1 VFDFRYHALSLVAVF
16 LALAIGILLGATI
29 GDSLVSEAGKGL
41 SSSLHSDVVNAR
53 NDARQAHAELNQR
66 DKIISD
72 AFPTVVQGVLTGQRI
87 AVVATGSLPS
97 SVESEIRQSV
107 EVAGGAIDSVS
118 TVDVPSQLDDLETAA
133 QGRTPPVGTDP
144 ELVKQFG
151 RRIGRSLVNAGDLT
165 QQLHKGLPDAFRGDF
180 QGAASVVYYRAPP
193 PDNEDPKDKQLREAF
208 EDGLA
213 AGLVS
218 VGAQVVGV
226 EEQGTD
232 PSQVGWYGDHKMSSV
247 DSVDLPGG
255 RLALVFVLNGEK
267 GKYGIKGTADSAL
280 PKLPIGAGT
289 AVGSLGG

>member
-1 VFDFRYHALSLVAVF
+1 MFDFRYHALSLVAVF

-41 SSSLHSDVVNAR
+41 SSSLHNDVVNAR
-53 NDARQAHAELNQR
+53 NDARQAHAALNQR

-72 AFPTVVQGVLTGQRI
+72 EFPTVVQSVLTGQRI
-87 AVVATGSLPS
+87 AVVSTGSLPS
-97 SVESEIRQSV
+97 SVESEVRQSV
-107 EVAGGAIDSVS
+107 EVAGGAIDSVTS
-118 TVDVPSQLDDLETAA
+118 FDIPSQLDDLETAA
-133 QGRTPPVGTDP
+133 QGRTPPAGQDP
-144 ELVKQFG
+144 ELVKQFA

-165 QQLHKGLPDAFRGDF
+165 QQLHKALPDAFRGDF
-180 QGAASVVYYRAPP
+180 QGAASAVYYRSPP
-193 PDNEDPKDKQLREAF
+193 PDKEDPKDKALREAF

-213 AGLVS
+213 AGLESAGV
-218 VGAQVVGV
+218 QTVGV

-267 GKYGIKGTADSAL
+267 GTYGIKGTADSAL

>member
-41 SSSLHSDVVNAR
+41 SSSLHNDVVNAR

-72 AFPTVVQGVLTGQRI
+72 EFPGIVQSVLTGQRV
-87 AVVATGSLPS
+87 AVVSTGSLPS
-97 SVESEIRQSV
+97 SIESEVRQSV
-107 EVAGGAIDSVS
+107 EVAGGNIDSVS
-118 TVDVPSQLDDLETAA
+118 TFDVPNQLDDLETAA
-133 QGRTPPVGTDP
+133 QGRVPSAGTDP
-144 ELVKQFG
+144 ELVKQFA

-165 QQLHKGLPDAFRGDF
+165 QQLHKALPDAFRGDL
-180 QGAASVVYYRAPP
+180 QGASSVVYYRPAPP
-193 PDNEDPKDKQLREAF
+193 DKEDPKQKELREAF
-208 EDGLA
+208 EEGLA
-213 AGLVS
+213 AGLESAGV
-218 VGAQVVGV
+218 QTVGV

-232 PSQVGWYGDHKMSSV
+232 PSQVGWYSDHKMSSV

-267 GKYGIKGTADSAL
+267 GKYGIKGTADAPL
-280 PKLPIGAGT
+280 PKLPIGSGT

>member
-41 SSSLHSDVVNAR
+41 SSSLHNDVVNAR

-87 AVVATGSLPS
+87 AVVSTGSLPS

-118 TVDVPSQLDDLETAA
+118 AVDIPSQLDDLETAA

-151 RRIGRSLVNAGDLT
+151 KRIGRSLVNAGDLT
-165 QQLHKGLPDAFRGDF
+165 QQLHKALPDAFRGDF
-180 QGAASVVYYRAPP
+180 QGAASVVYYRSPP
-193 PDNEDPKDKQLREAF
+193 PDNEDSKDKALREAF

-213 AGLVS
+213 AGLESAGV
-218 VGAQVVGV
+218 QTVGV
-226 EEQGTD
+226 EEQSTD
-232 PSQVGWYGDHKMSSV
+232 PSQIGWYGDRKMSSV

-255 RLALVFVLNGEK
+255 RLALVFVINGEK
-267 GKYGIKGTADSAL
+267 GKYGIKSTADAPL
-280 PKLPIGAGT
+280 PKLPVGT
-289 AVGSLGG
+289 GVGTLGG

>member
-29 GDSLVSEAGKGL
+29 GDSLVTEAGKGL

-72 AFPTVVQGVLTGQRI
+72 EFPTIVQSVLSGQR
-87 AVVATGSLPS
+87 VAIVSTGSLPS
-97 SVESEIRQSV
+97 SIESETRQSV
-107 EVAGGAIDSVS
+107 EIAGGAIDSVS
-118 TVDVPSQLDDLETAA
+118 SFDIPNQLDDLETAA
-133 QGRTPPVGTDP
+133 AGRVPSPGTDP

-165 QQLHKGLPDAFRGDF
+165 QQLHRALPDAFRGDF
-180 QGAASVVYYRAPP
+180 QSASSVVYFRQPP
-193 PDNEDPKDKQLREAF
+193 PDKEDPKQKQLREAF
-208 EDGLA
+208 EE
-213 AGLVS
+213 GLVS
-218 VGAQVVGV
+218 GLESTGLQTVGV

-267 GKYGIKGTADSAL
+267 GKYGIKGTADAPL
-280 PKLPIGAGT
+280 PKLPIGSGT
-289 AVGSLGG
+289 AVGTLGG

>member
-29 GDSLVSEAGKGL
+29 GDSLVSDASKGL
-41 SSSLHSDVVNAR
+41 SGSLHNDVVNAR

-72 AFPTVVQGVLTGQRI
+72 EFPTVVQSVLTGQRI

-97 SVESEIRQSV
+97 SVESDIRQSV

-118 TVDVPSQLDDLETAA
+118 TMAIPSQLDDLETAA
-133 QGRTPPVGTDP
+133 SGRTPPAGTDP

-165 QQLHKGLPDAFRGDF
+165 QQLHKGMPDAFRGDF
-180 QGAASVVYYRAPP
+180 QSVSSIVYYRSPP
-193 PDNEDPKDKQLREAF
+193 PDKEDPKDKQLREAF

-213 AGLVS
+213 AGLES
-218 VGAQVVGV
+218 SGMQTVGV

-267 GKYGIKGTADSAL
+267 GEYGIKGTADAPL
-280 PKLPIGAGT
+280 PKLPIGSGG
-289 AVGSLGG
+289 AVGTLGG